1 MFRRRWSGLP
11 ADPVFPSNL
20 EELGYFVNEVD
31 EIRSRDDPDCYF
43 KYFLTKNAR
52 WNDRQRFSFNEAI
65 ANIVASRLEAESLN
79 KVLLPLGTTDPAAPH
94 VKIGVSS
101 DIDKKSR
108 VVLIF
113 GESAQEFGILAHRVA
128 GGPGGIDQGSMV
140 SLVRA
145 LKNQTSSP
153 ADASPPGIILANPGE
168 LWWWPQGKR
177 GLTPT
182 QRHSIPMSSAV
193 HLGVYHD
200 ETNNSIPENRSP
212 AEHVRHT
219 FEKVVPALVP
229 AAAKLD
235 IIAVGDLADDVE
247 TFLDDEKVW
256 AEVGGR
262 LSSMTLLGGFYNAAE
277 SKFAGFKTFVND
289 RARAYMIHD
298 HPLDMLVAGPY
309 GNPKITGHTS
319 YGCPVYSTGPDTV
332 VTETMLITA
341 RDAVVN
347 WIQEVANTP
356 EYKNPTVEVFI
367 DDSCDDKQEG
377 WESTSW
383 GPDEGEK

>member
-31 EIRSRDDPDCYF
+31 EIRSRDDPDYYF

-65 ANIVASRLEAESLN
+65 ANIISSRLEAEGLN
-79 KVLLPLGTTDPAAPH
+79 KVLLPLGTTDPAEPH

-101 DIDKKSR
+101 EINKKSR

-113 GESAQEFGILAHRVA
+113 GESAQELGIIAHRTV
-128 GGPGGIDQGSMV
+128 GGPGGIDHGSMT

-145 LKNQTSSP
+145 LKKHTSSP
-153 ADASPPGIILANPGE
+153 TDASPPGIILANPGE
-168 LWWWPQGKR
+168 LWWWPQGRR

-182 QRHSIPMSSAV
+182 QRHCIPMSSAV

-200 ETNNSIPENRSP
+200 ETKNSIPENRNP
-212 AEHVRHT
+212 AEHVRYV

-235 IIAVGDLADDVE
+235 VIAVGDLADDVE
-247 TFLDDEKVW
+247 AFLDDENVW
-256 AEVGGR
+256 REVGGR
-262 LSSMTLLGGFYNAAE
+262 LNCMTLLGGFYNTGE
-277 SKFAGFKTFVND
+277 SKCVGFKNFLKD

-298 HPLDMLVAGPY
+298 YPLDMPVAGPQ
-309 GNPKITGHTS
+309 GNPKVTGSTV
-319 YGCPVYSTGPDTV
+319 YGCPVYSAGPDTV
-332 VTETMLITA
+332 MTETMLITA

-347 WIQEVANTP
+347 WVQEVANALD
-356 EYKNPTVEVFI
+356 YKNPAVEVFI
-367 DDSCDDKQEG
+367 DDSGDDKQEG
-377 WESTSW
+377 W